1 MRPLTRLTPIAVGG
15 ALGTLLRYWL
25 EIHLGTSLRFPMG
38 IFVANVTGAFIIG
51 ITLTLLPLV
60 SLRSG
65 PFLRMFLAT
74 GFCCGLTTLSTLAVS
89 LAEQIARLGFASAI
103 FYASATIAVG
113 VLAAIAGRIIGRG
126 WYLRKESL
134 AS

>member
-1 MRPLTRLTPIAVGG
+1 MNRLNRLAPIAIGG

-38 IFVANVTGAFIIG
+38 IFVANIVGSFVIG

-65 PFLRMFLAT
+65 PFLRLFLAT
-74 GFCCGLTTLSTLAVS
+74 GFCGGLTTLSTLAVS
-89 LAEQIARLGFASAI
+89 LAQQIAQLGFATAVL
-103 FYASATIAVG
+103 YAGATIALG
-113 VLAAIAGRIIGRG
+113 ALAAIVGRIIGRG
-126 WYLRKESL
+126 WYLRRQRLTS
-134 AS
+134 